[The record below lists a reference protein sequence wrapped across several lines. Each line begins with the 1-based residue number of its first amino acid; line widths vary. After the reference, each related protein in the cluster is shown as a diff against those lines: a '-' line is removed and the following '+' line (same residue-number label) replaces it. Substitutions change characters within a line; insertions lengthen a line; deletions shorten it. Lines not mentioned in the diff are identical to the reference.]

1 MASAIST
8 EGDLIYMV
16 RNKPFDSK
24 AITEFL
30 ELLLQELK
38 KILIIWDNASIHN
51 SKLTKDWLK
60 QLPNKERIF
69 LVQQPKYSPELN
81 ADEQVWNF
89 LKTVELKNT
98 CNQNV
103 KELNPRIITAMEKMK
118 SKPQLI
124 KSFFQHPDLGF
135 YN

>member
-1 MASAIST
+1 MASAISLD
-8 EGDLIYMV
+8 GDLIYMI
-16 RNKPFDSK
+16 RNKPFDSE

-30 ELLLQELK
+30 ELLLQHLQ

-51 SKLTKDWLK
+51 SKVTRKWLE
-60 QLPNKERIF
+60 QSPHSERLF

-81 ADEQVWNF
+81 ADEQVWNY
-89 LKTVELKNT
+89 LKNVELKNT

-103 KELNPRIITAMEKMK
+103 KELKPKILKAMEKMK
-118 SKPQLI
+118 SQPELI
-124 KSFFQHPDLGF
+124 KSFFHHPDLGF